1 MADLGPAFARGGA
14 VGQINIREER
24 GIARRGLDIQQSAVE
39 QKREAAE
46 ATIRAKQVTEL
57 KEDTKSLLEIGISSI
72 SQASTSE
79 QLEAAR
85 QFAVRSFEGV
95 LKRAEILGASPSV
108 ILAAQ
113 NRLDKTLSQKEAA
126 LLAGKAKGAGEGAAK
141 IAEATQT
148 APVVGPG
155 PALEAAGFPVT
166 PETPEE
172 EAVRAG
178 LVAEQKA
185 LAQQEVEREAREE
198 AALGVQLSPEAQ
210 TQVDQAPPGRA
221 PILRLELL
229 AEAAVNQGNNDAA
242 REFRTLAKIKASRVA
257 SEGALGPREKAR
269 ETKLGAL
276 EALSFGR
283 ISSIKATIAALDK
296 TSSIISDEPTSV
308 GFLSNLKRKGQA
320 GLDFLREA
328 GFTDT
333 ANQLLEFASSKTEL
347 SRTEAEGFFS
357 DRNLSQLKLL
367 ENQIGVALARLD
379 FDAQGGTGRLPVELI
394 KQGIKAVQLTGLTSG
409 RQIKERLSVLRE
421 RFVAAQTGLETR
433 FGGKA
438 SAAPTPAVQ
447 QPFPVFNITA
457 DGLQQ
462 VEP

>member
-57 KEDTKSLLEIGISSI
+57 KEDTKSLLEIGIATI
-72 SQASTSE
+72 NHSTPDNAVATRKLAKE
-79 QLEAAR
+79 PLEGLAAR
-85 QFAVRSFEGV
+85 AKVLGVSPAGIFAA
-95 LKRAEILGASPSV
+95 L
-108 ILAAQ
+108 
-113 NRLDKTLSQKEAA
+113 NRLDGALTQKEAQ
-126 LLAGKAKGAGEGAAK
+126 AAK
-141 IAEATQT
+141 AAETKGVET
-148 APVVGPG
+148 AKAEVKKEFAP
-155 PALEAAGFPVT
+155 
-166 PETPEE
+166 TPEE
-172 EAVRAG
+172 VATQAG
-178 LVAEQKA
+178 LVAEQQA
-185 LAQQEVEREAREE
+185 LARQEVEDEARAER
-198 AALGVQLSPEAQ
+198 ALGVKLSAEDQVRLDVAPEAQ
-210 TQVDQAPPGRA
+210 KRV
-221 PILRLELL
+221 LRLELL
-229 AEAAVNQGNNDAA
+229 AETAANKGDTAGAGEFRLLAKTVAA
-242 REFRTLAKIKASRVA
+242 RQA
-257 SEGALGPREKAR
+257 SEGALTPREKAR
-269 ETKLGAL
+269 ETKLGVL

-283 ISSIKATIAALDK
+283 ISSIEATIAALDK
-296 TSSIISDEPTSV
+296 TTSIISDEPTSV

-333 ANQLLEFASSKTEL
+333 ADKLLNFAASETTL

-433 FGGKA
+433 FGGEA